1 VPFRTRPD
9 QPRDLHALIEGEVRE
24 RIADAVDSV
33 SLEAMVERRR
43 GHGLPEPVP
52 DSESDREEFNAG
64 VQAFL
69 ERLRAELLTT
79 LPGDQRDKV
88 VQAAARAG
96 GDPAERLMATQ
107 VALARQLPDYWQ
119 RFEAVRLAFTRER
132 KTPARS

>member
-24 RIADAVDSV
+24 RIAEAVDSV

-43 GHGLPEPVP
+43 GRGLPEPVA
-52 DSESDREEFNAG
+52 DSTRDRAEFNAG

-69 ERLRAELLTT
+69 ERLRAELLPA
-79 LPGDQRDKV
+79 LPGDQQDKP

-96 GDPAERLMATQ
+96 GDAVARLMATQ
-107 VALARQLPDYWQ
+107 VALARLLPDYWQ

-132 KTPARS
+132 QSS